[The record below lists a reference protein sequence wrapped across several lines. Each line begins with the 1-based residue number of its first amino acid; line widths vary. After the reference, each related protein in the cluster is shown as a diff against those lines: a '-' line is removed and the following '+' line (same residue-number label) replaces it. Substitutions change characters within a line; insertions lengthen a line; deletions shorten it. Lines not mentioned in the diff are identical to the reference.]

1 MLGDACLL
9 SQPLTSHNLE
19 MIESIQFNK
28 VIPNVFVGSPPEGGP
43 TDVWDQVLTFKRGE
57 SCLIEAASGRGK
69 SSFCSFLYGLR
80 KDFVG
85 SIDYFNHKGETLHV
99 TDAMLCEMRCR
110 SIAMMFQEHRI
121 FPELT
126 AVENV
131 MLKNQLTNY
140 FTEQEIR
147 ERLSTLGLEDRL
159 TSKVGL
165 LSGGQRQRIAIA
177 RAIIRDPKVIVFDE
191 ATSALDSVTERE
203 IQKAI
208 ENLTHDRTTFIVAH
222 RLSTIRDAD
231 RIIGL
236 LEAADLRN
244 PRLIVNRIRINMVK
258 SES

>member
-1 MLGDACLL
+1 
-9 SQPLTSHNLE
+9 

-85 SIDYFNHKGETLHV
+85 SIDYFSHEGETLHV

-131 MLKNQLTNY
+131 MLKNQLTNF

-147 ERLSTLGLEDRL
+147 ECLSALGLEDRL
-159 TSKVGL
+159 DRPCQRLSIGQQQRVAFVRL
-165 LSGGQRQRIAIA
+165 LAQPADFILLDEPVSHLDIVNAELMGKMLRQRQMEEGAA
-177 RAIIRDPKVIVFDE
+177 VIV
-191 ATSALDSVTERE
+191 TS
-203 IQKAI
+203 IG
-208 ENLTHDRTTFIVAH
+208 H
-222 RLSTIRDAD
+222 RLPYDYD
-231 RIIGL
+231 RIL
-236 LEAADLRN
+236 KL
-244 PRLIVNRIRINMVK
+244 
-258 SES
+258 

>member
-1 MLGDACLL
+1 
-9 SQPLTSHNLE
+9 

-57 SCLIEAASGRGK
+57 ACLIEAASGRGK

-159 TSKVGL
+159 DRPCQRLSIGQQQRVAFVRL
-165 LSGGQRQRIAIA
+165 LAQPADFILLDEPVSHLDIVNAELMGKMLRQRQMEEGAA
-177 RAIIRDPKVIVFDE
+177 VIV
-191 ATSALDSVTERE
+191 TS
-203 IQKAI
+203 IG
-208 ENLTHDRTTFIVAH
+208 H
-222 RLSTIRDAD
+222 RLPYDYD
-231 RIIGL
+231 RIL
-236 LEAADLRN
+236 KL
-244 PRLIVNRIRINMVK
+244 
-258 SES
+258 

>member
-1 MLGDACLL
+1 
-9 SQPLTSHNLE
+9 

-28 VIPNVFVGSPPEGGP
+28 VTPNVFVGSPPEGGP

-121 FPELT
+121 FLELT

-147 ERLSTLGLEDRL
+147 ERLSALGLEDRL
-159 TSKVGL
+159 DRPCQRLSIGQQQRVAFVRL
-165 LSGGQRQRIAIA
+165 LAQPADFILLDEPVSHLDIVNAELMGKMLRQRQMEEGAA
-177 RAIIRDPKVIVFDE
+177 VIV
-191 ATSALDSVTERE
+191 TS
-203 IQKAI
+203 IG
-208 ENLTHDRTTFIVAH
+208 H
-222 RLSTIRDAD
+222 RLPYDYD
-231 RIIGL
+231 RIL
-236 LEAADLRN
+236 KL
-244 PRLIVNRIRINMVK
+244 
-258 SES
+258 

>member
-1 MLGDACLL
+1 
-9 SQPLTSHNLE
+9 

-57 SCLIEAASGRGK
+57 SCLIEATSGRGK

-147 ERLSTLGLEDRL
+147 ERLSALGLEDRL
-159 TSKVGL
+159 DRPCQRLSIGQQQRVAFVRL
-165 LSGGQRQRIAIA
+165 LAQPADFILLDEPVSHLDIVNAELMGQMLRQRQMEEGAA
-177 RAIIRDPKVIVFDE
+177 VIV
-191 ATSALDSVTERE
+191 TS
-203 IQKAI
+203 IG
-208 ENLTHDRTTFIVAH
+208 H
-222 RLSTIRDAD
+222 RLPYDYD
-231 RIIGL
+231 RML
-236 LEAADLRN
+236 KL
-244 PRLIVNRIRINMVK
+244 
-258 SES
+258 

>member
-1 MLGDACLL
+1 
-9 SQPLTSHNLE
+9 

-43 TDVWDQVLTFKRGE
+43 TDVWDQVLTFKRDE

-147 ERLSTLGLEDRL
+147 ERLSALGLEDRL
-159 TSKVGL
+159 DRPCQRLSIGQQQRVAFVRL
-165 LSGGQRQRIAIA
+165 LAQPADFILLDEPVSHLDIVNAELMGQMLRQRQMEEGAA
-177 RAIIRDPKVIVFDE
+177 VIV
-191 ATSALDSVTERE
+191 TS
-203 IQKAI
+203 IG
-208 ENLTHDRTTFIVAH
+208 H
-222 RLSTIRDAD
+222 RLPYDYD
-231 RIIGL
+231 RIL
-236 LEAADLRN
+236 KL
-244 PRLIVNRIRINMVK
+244 
-258 SES
+258 

>member
-1 MLGDACLL
+1 
-9 SQPLTSHNLE
+9 

-147 ERLSTLGLEDRL
+147 ERLSALGLEDRL
-159 TSKVGL
+159 DRPCQRLSIGQQQRVAFVRL
-165 LSGGQRQRIAIA
+165 LAQPADFILLDEPVSHLDIVNAELMGKMLRQRQMEEGAA
-177 RAIIRDPKVIVFDE
+177 VIV
-191 ATSALDSVTERE
+191 TS
-203 IQKAI
+203 IG
-208 ENLTHDRTTFIVAH
+208 H
-222 RLSTIRDAD
+222 RLPYDYD
-231 RIIGL
+231 RIL
-236 LEAADLRN
+236 KL
-244 PRLIVNRIRINMVK
+244 
-258 SES
+258 

>member
-1 MLGDACLL
+1 
-9 SQPLTSHNLE
+9 

-99 TDAMLCEMRCR
+99 TDTMLCEMRCR

-159 TSKVGL
+159 DRPCQRLSIGQQQRVAFVRL
-165 LSGGQRQRIAIA
+165 LAQPADFILLDEPVSHLDIVNAELMGKMLRQRQMEEGSA
-177 RAIIRDPKVIVFDE
+177 VIV
-191 ATSALDSVTERE
+191 TS
-203 IQKAI
+203 IG
-208 ENLTHDRTTFIVAH
+208 H
-222 RLSTIRDAD
+222 RLPYDYD
-231 RIIGL
+231 RIL
-236 LEAADLRN
+236 KL
-244 PRLIVNRIRINMVK
+244 
-258 SES
+258 